1 MYQKAFPE
9 VSKQCGSTAVICLII
24 GSQLVC
30 INLGDAR
37 SVLSRNGKAFDM
49 SVDYK
54 ASRKDEQ
61 ERIKSQGGYIVF
73 GRVLGRL
80 AVTRAFGDFECKQ
93 I

>member
-1 MYQKAFPE
+1 MD
-9 VSKQCGSTAVICLII
+9 L
-24 GSQLVC
+24 
-30 INLGDAR
+30 
-37 SVLSRNGKAFDM
+37 

-93 I
+93 IPIKNE